1 MITEVKNNFPAFPD
15 LFRLQLCN
23 VALTGATIA
32 DREHAED
39 LLTLYDKGK
48 IRVHNDPM
56 SGELVA
62 NMTEI
67 N

>member
-1 MITEVKNNFPAFPD
+1 MIAEAINNSPVFPD
-15 LFRLQLCN
+15 LYRLQLCN
-23 VALTGATIA
+23 VARTAPTIA

-48 IRVHNDPM
+48 ISVHNDPM

-62 NMTEI
+62 NLSEI